1 MGASARSPAFSWVHC
16 PRPTQFRPLYS
27 RRLRRLYSHCPSV
40 RTDTDRLT
48 RDRQTRLARQPFFQ
62 NPAKSWEF
70 TGGQTELCA
79 NFARSGSLQNCFKL
93 EVFKN
98 MHERSAVRAE
108 YTDNFCYCIINNK
121 LDGQGK
127 ARREAARHRKS
138 EWKVNV
144 VIPNSSRSNGSLQI
158 TPKTV
163 SLSIVEPRGIW
174 TCVSLQC
181 TSTSGGS
188 ICAL

>member
-1 MGASARSPAFSWVHC
+1 M
-16 PRPTQFRPLYS
+16 
-27 RRLRRLYSHCPSV
+27 PSV
-40 RTDTDRLT
+40 ADLGGGTHEGHQSGCTACPTVHKSQEMDGRIMRRGIISL
-48 RDRQTRLARQPFFQ
+48 RQSAATSGLVCVNLLLPFFSF
-62 NPAKSWEF
+62 PCIF
-70 TGGQTELCA
+70 FFLICVLLCDFHA
-79 NFARSGSLQNCFKL
+79 
-93 EVFKN
+93 
-98 MHERSAVRAE
+98 
-108 YTDNFCYCIINNK
+108 K
-121 LDGQGK
+121 LDGQGR
-127 ARREAARHRKS
+127 ARRKAARRRKS

-144 VIPNSSRSNGSLQI
+144 AIPNSSRSNGSGQV